1 MRLQPRLARATPPP
15 SSERLTP
22 VLDAETQAD
31 AFGFVIFA
39 SEDDQWRVVAGES
52 VLATLAARLGVA
64 PEPTAVIGSIGQ
76 RSGTI
81 AESVAAL
88 ERGGRPFEI
97 SLELADSFLRLR
109 GAATGG
115 IAWLRL
121 ESASLPAAAR
131 SATPTTGVARVRE
144 RLEQA
149 YDLTLDHLSDAVA
162 VFGPDQRLERFNEA
176 FARLWE
182 LEPAWLGARPR
193 HSDWLERLRQSRRLA
208 DDDGFAGFKARE
220 LARYRSS
227 EVGEALWRAPGG
239 RTIRVVC
246 QPHPEGGLILVATDV
261 TSELDLKSRFNQL
274 VKVQQ
279 ATLDKLTDA
288 VAVFGADARLRLHNE
303 AFQSFWGLP
312 TQVLGEGA
320 PFDDL
325 ADYGVAR
332 VHDLQF
338 WRSLKARITDP
349 DPALRAASSGEIRTA
364 EGRWTAWQ
372 SRPLP
377 DGATLIGF
385 TDITDAKRLEDA
397 LADREAA
404 LGAAERLKSDF
415 VAAVSRELRIPL
427 TTVIGYAELLETA
440 AKTLPERERGWIGAV
455 RAAAAALAGSIED
468 ILAIAELDAGERRLS
483 LERLDLRDLIS
494 QAAARWA
501 QRFKTGGI
509 ELALETTEEP
519 VTIEGDTAA
528 LAAVL
533 DHLIDN
539 AVAGTPGG
547 GRVAIGAERA
557 HGQVRLS
564 VADTGR
570 GIPFDVQA
578 RLFERFSGLEGAGAG
593 LGLALVKALVE
604 LHGGWVS
611 VESEPGRGARFTCH
625 LPEGQAHDESPERT

>member
-1 MRLQPRLARATPPP
+1 MRLQPRPARATPSPLIAGP
-15 SSERLTP
+15 ART
-22 VLDAETQAD
+22 LDADTQAE
-31 AFGFVIFA
+31 AFDFA
-39 SEDDQWRVVAGES
+39 ILACERDQWRVVAGKQ
-52 VLATLAARLGVA
+52 VLAALSVRLGVSA
-64 PEPTAVIGSIGQ
+64 EPAAVIQSLGQ
-76 RSGTI
+76 RSG
-81 AESVAAL
+81 SVADAIAAL
-88 ERGGRPFEI
+88 ERVGRPCEI
-97 SLELADSFLRLR
+97 SLELGDRLVR
-109 GAATGG
+109 LQGRTTGA

-121 ESASLPAAAR
+121 ENASSPVPPRVAAPSAGLAR
-131 SATPTTGVARVRE
+131 ARE

-162 VFGPDQRLERFNEA
+162 VFGPDQRLGRFNDA
-176 FARLWE
+176 FARLWDI
-182 LEPAWLGARPR
+182 EPAWLAARPR
-193 HSDWLERLRQSRRLA
+193 HADWLERLRQSRRLA
-208 DDDGFAGFKARE
+208 DDDGFAAFKARE
-220 LARYRSS
+220 LARYRSA

-239 RTIRVVC
+239 RTVRVVS

-303 AFQSFWGLP
+303 AFQTFWGLP
-312 TQVLGEGA
+312 AHVMGEGA
-320 PFDDL
+320 PFEEL
-325 ADYGVAR
+325 SDYGVAR

-349 DPALRAASSGEIRTA
+349 DPALRAATSGEIRMA
-364 EGRWTAWQ
+364 DGRWTAWQ

-385 TDITDAKRLEDA
+385 TDVTDARRLEDA
-397 LADREAA
+397 LAEREAA

-427 TTVIGYAELLETA
+427 TTVIGYAELLEGAATA
-440 AKTLPERERGWIGAV
+440 LPPRERGWIGAV
-455 RAAAAALAGSIED
+455 RTAAAALAGSIED

-483 LERLDLRDLIS
+483 LEPLDLRELIS
-494 QAAARWA
+494 QAQRRWSERAAAARV
-501 QRFKTGGI
+501 
-509 ELALETTEEP
+509 ELRLETTEDA
-519 VTIEGDTAA
+519 VTIEGDAAA

-539 AVAGTPGG
+539 ALAGAPGG
-547 GRVAIGAERA
+547 GRVTIGADRA
-557 HGQVRLS
+557 HGQVSLS

-578 RLFERFSGLEGAGAG
+578 RLFERFSGIEGAGAG

-611 VESEPGRGARFTCH
+611 LESEPGRGARFTCH
-625 LPEGQAHDESPERT
+625 LPEDQAHDDEP